1 MPDPLYFCEL
11 LPNIKQVSVSI
22 ESQDG
27 EIPTSVGL
35 HPSKRALTV
44 KYGLRTAHVMLPTP
58 IDSPSITLT
67 PATTYRLSASQTYL
81 SSGEYETFSSP
92 VQDPWDASF
101 VFSECSLRCIAC
113 TTAIIPGG
121 RIQKWKNLPSE
132 HWADMM
138 DLWHCHKPHNKNGT
152 SEGSRYSGVGR
163 IVAESAVGLVDPMY
177 FLLRRDDCE
186 NITFEQTRPNEAET
200 VTCQICNV
208 PLGIVDAKADGI
220 RLMKWSLS
228 LGLGSF
234 KENGDEVLDSY
245 TLSQWLSAHL
255 QYLVDNTGQRKFLVK
270 PGASILSQ
278 QHLDGSGKR
287 VEEASE
293 GVHIW
298 VFNPNTLITRSQKPT
313 PARAVKV
320 YYQTVRS
327 KEEVDGL
334 GDIETVYLPQ
344 AVYDQFGRLLEE
356 GNASLPGDLR
366 TWAGS
371 WQGGWLERF

>member
-22 ESQDG
+22 ESKDG
-27 EIPTSVGL
+27 ETPTSVGL

-44 KYGLRTAHVMLPTP
+44 KYGARTSHIMLPTP
-58 IDSPSITLT
+58 IDSPSITLI
-67 PATTYRLSASQTYL
+67 PAQTYRLSASQTYL
-81 SSGEYETFSSP
+81 SSDEYESLSGP
-92 VQDPWDASF
+92 VQDPWDASS
-101 VFSECSLRCIAC
+101 VSPECSLRCIAC
-113 TTAIIPGG
+113 TTTIIPGG

-138 DLWHCHKPHNKNGT
+138 DLWHCHKPHNKDGN

-163 IVAESAVGLVDPMY
+163 IVAESTVGLVDPMY
-177 FLLRRDDCE
+177 FLLRKEDCE
-186 NITFEQTRPNEAET
+186 NITFKQTGSNEAET
-200 VTCQICNV
+200 TVCQVCDI
-208 PLGIVDAKADGI
+208 PLGIVDEKADGI

-234 KENGDEVLDSY
+234 KQNGDEMLDSY

-255 QYLVDNTGQRKFLVK
+255 QFLVDNSGQRKFLIK

-287 VEEASE
+287 IEEGS
-293 GVHIW
+293 GGLHVW
-298 VFNPNTLITRSQKPT
+298 LFNPNTLITRSEKPT

-320 YYQTVRS
+320 YYQRVTS
-327 KEEVDGL
+327 KEQADGL
-334 GDIETVYLPQ
+334 GDIEAVYLPQ
-344 AVYDQFGRLLEE
+344 AVYDRFERLLEE
-356 GNASLPGDLR
+356 GNASLPKALQ
-366 TWAGS
+366 TWAGL
-371 WQGGWLERF
+371 WNGGWLEKF